1 MSRQGVNPMLRRLLF
16 LLCCGLNVS
25 GSVAQEF
32 KAPEITGK
40 TTGGKEIDAAYFRQ
54 HLTLVSFFYIGCAP
68 CMREIPVLNR
78 LQEHYRGKPFRI
90 LGVAPHTAEALRIF
104 DPADTST
111 ASRTPRIHYDVL
123 PECIAG
129 AAVAQPAARCHTVS
143 AKFGVSAYP
152 TAVFIGG
159 KGDLL
164 MTTEGFP
171 MREND
176 EETLREM
183 IQLVDTLLG
192 KL

>member
-1 MSRQGVNPMLRRLLF
+1 MLRRLLF
-16 LLCCGLNVS
+16 LLCFWLNVT
-25 GSVAQEF
+25 GSIAQEF
-32 KAPEITGK
+32 KAPDITGK
-40 TTGGKEIDAAYFRQ
+40 TTRGKEIDAAYFR
-54 HLTLVSFFYIGCAP
+54 HKLTLVSFFYIGCAP

-78 LQEHYRGKPFRI
+78 LQEHYRGKPFRV

-111 ASRTPRIHYDVL
+111 ANRTPRIQYDVL
-123 PECIAG
+123 PECIAE
-129 AAVAQPAARCHTVS
+129 AAADNPARRCHTVS

-159 KGDLL
+159 KGELL

-176 EETLREM
+176 EETFQEM
-183 IQLVDTLLG
+183 IRLVDALLG